1 LLIPLFFSAYFF
13 LYGNLST
20 HDIHISKCQ
29 VEYSAE
35 DKALQVTLHIYLD
48 DLQDALRKKGA
59 DKLFLCTEKENPNA
73 DQHLVAYLKD
83 HLKLTVNN
91 RLADFVFIGKEP
103 SEDLLAA
110 WCYLEIPEV
119 THLKNLTIE
128 NDILMD
134 LYDDQQNII
143 SVLAPNK
150 QQGYFLFQKGK
161 SVETMQF

>member
-1 LLIPLFFSAYFF
+1 LKLHFF
-13 LYGNLST
+13 LSAFLFLSGNYSM

-35 DKALQVTLHIYLD
+35 DKALQITLHIYLD
-48 DLQDALRKKGA
+48 DLQDALRKKGV
-59 DKLFLCTEKENPNA
+59 DKLFLCTEKENPKA
-73 DQHLVAYLKD
+73 DEHLVAYLKE
-83 HLKLTVNN
+83 HFQLTVNHK
-91 RLADFVFIGKEP
+91 LTDFVFIGKEP

-110 WCYLEIPEV
+110 WCYLEIPDV
-119 THLKNLTIE
+119 YPLKNLTIE

-143 SVLAPNK
+143 SVLTPNK
-150 QQGYFLFQKGK
+150 QQGYFLFEKGK